1 MLSPVDSAAIRQYI
15 DRADAGSITF
25 RILPVGLGLS
35 MESFTGN
42 ILAFP
47 SDSPVDLE
55 YVWGNGYRE
64 KLKERRS
71 CSDIAEETQAQAIGF

>member
-15 DRADAGSITF
+15 DRGCRIYHIPHITCGTG
-25 RILPVGLGLS
+25 IVDGD
-35 MESFTGN
+35 FTGN

-71 CSDIAEETQAQAIGF
+71 YVATSLRKHRRG